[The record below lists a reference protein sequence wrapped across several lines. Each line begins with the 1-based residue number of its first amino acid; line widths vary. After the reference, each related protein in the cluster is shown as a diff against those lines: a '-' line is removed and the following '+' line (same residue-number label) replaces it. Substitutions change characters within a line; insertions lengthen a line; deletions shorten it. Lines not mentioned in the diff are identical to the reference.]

1 MPQVFV
7 ILAPGA
13 REKVRDALPR
23 LDEAVTK
30 VVKNAFERRVSFTA
44 IEAVYVHD
52 DAEVQFEIR
61 FSTSEK
67 FDPSLEE
74 KNAVI
79 LAIEAV
85 VESILASCGVKD
97 FSVWLKPAPGGRSDL
112 YDLARG
118 H

>member
-13 REKVRDALPR
+13 REKVQDALPR
-23 LDEAVTK
+23 LDEAATK
-30 VVKNAFERRVSFTA
+30 VVKNAFERKVSFTA
-44 IEAVYVHD
+44 IEAAYVQD
-52 DAEVQFEIR
+52 DADVQIEIR
-61 FSTSEK
+61 FSVSSE
-67 FDPSLEE
+67 FNPSLEE

-85 VESILASCGVKD
+85 AEPILASCGVKD
-97 FSVWLKPAPGGRSDL
+97 FSVWVMPVAGGRFDL